1 MDKKKNEAA
10 PSLTSIM
17 EGVANSAAALVG
29 LRKQLIDGGYSEHG
43 AEQIIAA
50 MFMAQGQR

>member
-17 EGVANSAAALVG
+17 DGVANSAAALVG
-29 LRKQLIDGGYSEHG
+29 LRKQLVDGGYSEHG